1 MAKYDHG
8 GGCPC
13 GLYSECD
20 EGCENYK
27 PPPANYDYGSDW
39 RPNKLTKEKKMKLD
53 ESDDFG
59 FTFVDSKETQTK
71 VISFEDRAVSAEAK
85 VDGLRTMIMPLLNN
99 LMKNPEKDTIL
110 WPNRDKK
117 IKEFIKKMD
126 DYIKS

>member
-13 GLYSECD
+13 GLYRECD
-20 EGCENYK
+20 EGCREYV
-27 PPPANYDYGSDW
+27 PPDKKVN
-39 RPNKLTKEKKMKLD
+39 KMKLD

>member
-13 GLYSECD
+13 GLYRECPPS
-20 EGCENYK
+20 CSNYTPDK
-27 PPPANYDYGSDW
+27 DADIAYLKVG
-39 RPNKLTKEKKMKLD
+39 KKMKLD

-85 VDGLRTMIMPLLNN
+85 VAGLRSMIMPLLNN

-126 DYIKS
+126 DYINS